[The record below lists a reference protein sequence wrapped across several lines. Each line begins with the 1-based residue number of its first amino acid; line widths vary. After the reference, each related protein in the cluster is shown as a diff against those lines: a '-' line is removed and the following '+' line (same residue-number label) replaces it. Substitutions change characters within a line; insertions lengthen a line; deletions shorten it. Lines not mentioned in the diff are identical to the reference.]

1 VTIVRG
7 KLLRWGFIVVAVILT
22 VGLAYILGVEA
33 GNYYIKA
40 KRSKNFILT
49 RNAQT
54 AQILQ
59 QMNTIA
65 VGDTLLDHTF
75 QDLNGNPVKLSEVL
89 SEKTVIDIF
98 DLGCEACLVEIQAI
112 HEVVRDESDF
122 KYFVLISSGAPVSL
136 TDLRQQYNLR
146 CPILYDENH
155 EFFSELNIMGIPF
168 NMIVTKDRIIEKI
181 VSGTLTEDELREVIK
196 HNKNR

>member
-1 VTIVRG
+1 MTIVRG
-7 KLLRWGFIVVAVILT
+7 KLLRRGFIVVAIILT

-75 QDLNGNPVKLSEVL
+75 QDLNGNPVKLSEVVVP
-89 SEKTVIDIF
+89 E
-98 DLGCEACLVEIQAI
+98 ELV
-112 HEVVRDESDF
+112 S
-122 KYFVLISSGAPVSL
+122 
-136 TDLRQQYNLR
+136 
-146 CPILYDENH
+146 
-155 EFFSELNIMGIPF
+155 
-168 NMIVTKDRIIEKI
+168 
-181 VSGTLTEDELREVIK
+181 
-196 HNKNR
+196 